1 MCPACADRWG
11 AKIQPYQNIQLAKS
25 GAHKAIG
32 ESSQSEKKEIKVTK
46 EGLYEAVDGHS

>member
-1 MCPACADRWG
+1 MGSENSTLSKHTVSEIR
-11 AKIQPYQNIQLAKS
+11 

-46 EGLYEAVDGHS
+46 EGLYEAVDGHN